1 MMSTKRRDWLEDP
14 PTWFACTVAVIFG
27 WGLFDLLILAVKV
40 VAVAVALLS
49 DAGNAWLREV
59 LR

>member
-1 MMSTKRRDWLEDP
+1 MNVKRRDWLEDP
-14 PTWFACTVAVIFG
+14 PAWAACTVAAIFG
-27 WGLFDLLILAVKV
+27 VGLIEVLILAVKV

-59 LR
+59 LG

>member
-14 PTWFACTVAVIFG
+14 PTWVACTVAVIFG
-27 WGLFDLLILAVKV
+27 WGLIDVLILAVKV

>member
-1 MMSTKRRDWLEDP
+1 MSARRRDWLEDP
-14 PTWFACTVAVIFG
+14 PMWIACTVGVIFCL
-27 WGLFDLLILAVKV
+27 GLIDVLVLAVKV
-40 VAVAVALLS
+40 AAVAVALLS